1 MRTNTSDEA
10 GEEKHRCLPEGAT
23 VPSPRA
29 SPEACHS
36 VSHWARACS
45 LFVGGNCVVSSNLP
59 PTFLSEVRGREDP
72 GQVTETKHTPASG
85 AMASVELTFPRDDTR
100 SLRFPLTFSELPE
113 RYRVRVFF
121 RAWQV
126 ASGGLFWSVFCL
138 FWAAVLRRLAR
149 WQGPWLDPQGTG
161 LCVARG
167 KLVTLGD
174 GVEAGPMAIGFFCF
188 PEPGE

>member
-1 MRTNTSDEA
+1 M
-10 GEEKHRCLPEGAT
+10 
-23 VPSPRA
+23 
-29 SPEACHS
+29 
-36 VSHWARACS
+36 
-45 LFVGGNCVVSSNLP
+45 
-59 PTFLSEVRGREDP
+59 
-72 GQVTETKHTPASG
+72 TETKHTPASG
-85 AMASVELTFPRDDTR
+85 ATVSVELTFPRDDTR

-126 ASGGLFWSVFCL
+126 ASGGLFWSVFWLC
-138 FWAAVLRRLAR
+138 WAAVLRRLAR